1 MAKEFDVCVIGSGPG
16 GYVAAIRASQLG
28 FKTAIVEKRHLG
40 GVCLNIGCIPT
51 KALLRSAEVYES
63 IENAGDYGVNVKDFS
78 ADFGGMI
85 KRSRK
90 VANKM
95 SKGVQ
100 FLMKAN
106 KIEVFEGKGV
116 FESKDQIKVV
126 DEDDKT
132 KEQVKAKNF
141 IIATGAHP
149 RELPNI
155 PIDGEMVIDS
165 EKAMQLEKQPDKL
178 VVIGAGAIGVEFA
191 YFYNT
196 IGTDVTLV
204 ELQDTVVPIEDKD
217 IGKELGKIY
226 KKKGIDVRTG
236 STVEKVEK
244 DGDGVK
250 VTIKTG
256 DKTETVKADV
266 VLSAVGVAG
275 NVDGIGLDE
284 IGVEYEKGQIKVDK
298 DTYQTN
304 VDGVYAIGDVIGAPW
319 LAHKASHEGIFCV
332 EKMAGEDPLPIKYD
346 NIPGCTYCEPQVA
359 SVGYTEQQ
367 AKDEGYDIK
376 VGKFPFSASG
386 KATGLGHQEGFVKV
400 VFDEKYGEWLG
411 CHMIGAH
418 VTELIAEVVVAR
430 DLETTGH
437 EIISAVHP
445 HPTMSEAVME
455 AVAEAYGEGV
465 HLGTQ
470 PKKKQK
476 QTS

>member
-51 KALLRSAEVYES
+51 KALLRSAEVFES
-63 IENAGDYGVNVKDFS
+63 IEHAGDYGINVDGFS
-78 ADFGGMI
+78 ADFEGMI
-85 KRSRK
+85 KRSRN

-106 KIEVFEGKGV
+106 NVEVFEGKGV
-116 FESKDQIKVV
+116 FESKDQIKI
-126 DEDDKT
+126 EGDDGET
-132 KEQVKAKNF
+132 NEQVKAKNF
-141 IIATGAHP
+141 IIATGARP

-155 PIDGEMVIDS
+155 EIDGEMVIDS
-165 EKAMQLEKQPDKL
+165 ERAMQLEEKPEKML
-178 VVIGAGAIGVEFA
+178 VIGAGAIGVEFA
-191 YFYNT
+191 YFYNS
-196 IGTDVTLV
+196 IGTDVTIV
-204 ELQDTVVPIEDKD
+204 ELKDSLVPVEDKEV
-217 IGKELGKIY
+217 GKELGKIY
-226 KKKGIDVRTG
+226 KKKGINIKTG

-250 VTIKTG
+250 VTIKK
-256 DKTETVKADV
+256 DDDTETVTVDV
-266 VLSAVGVAG
+266 VLSAVGVTG
-275 NVDGIGLDE
+275 NVEDIGLDE
-284 IGVEYEKGQIKVDK
+284 IGVEYEKGAIKIDKETLQTSVD
-298 DTYQTN
+298 N
-304 VDGVYAIGDVIGAPW
+304 IYAIGDVAGGPW
-319 LAHKASHEGIFCV
+319 LAHKASHEGIICV
-332 EKMAGEDPLPIKYD
+332 EKLAGEDPLPMNYN
-346 NIPGCTYCEPQVA
+346 NIPGCTYCEPQIA
-359 SVGYTEQQ
+359 SVGYTEEQ
-367 AKDEGYDIK
+367 AKEEGYDIK

-386 KATGLGHQEGFVKV
+386 KAAGLGHEEGFVKV
-400 VFDEKYGEWLG
+400 IFDEKYGEWLG

-418 VTELIAEVVVAR
+418 VTELIAEAVTAR

-465 HLGTQ
+465 HLGSK
-470 PKKKQK
+470 PKKN
-476 QTS
+476 

>member
-28 FKTAIVEKRHLG
+28 FNTAIVEKRHLG

-63 IENAGDYGVNVKDFS
+63 IEHAGDYGVNVEDYS

-85 KRSRK
+85 ERSRN

-116 FESKDQIKVV
+116 FESKDKLKVV
-126 DEDDKT
+126 DENDETQDEIT
-132 KEQVKAKNF
+132 ADNF
-141 IIATGAHP
+141 IIATGARA
-149 RELPNI
+149 RELPNL
-155 PIDGEMVIDS
+155 PIDGEMIIDY
-165 EKAMQLEKQPDKL
+165 EKGMKLEEQPEKM
-178 VVIGAGAIGVEFA
+178 VVVGAGAIGVEFA

-196 IGTDVTLV
+196 IGTEVTLV
-204 ELQDTVVPIEDKD
+204 ELQDSLVPVEDKD

-236 STVEKVEK
+236 STVESVEE

-250 VTIKTG
+250 VTIKSG
-256 DKTETVKADV
+256 DDEETINVDV
-266 VLSAVGVAG
+266 VLSAVGVVG
-275 NVDGIGLDE
+275 NVEGIGLDE
-284 IGVEYEKGQIKVDK
+284 IGVEYEKGVINVDK
-298 DTYQTN
+298 ETYQTN
-304 VDGVYAIGDVIGAPW
+304 VDGIYAIGDVAGGPW
-319 LAHKASHEGIFCV
+319 LAHKATHEGIVCV
-332 EKMAGEDPLPIKYD
+332 EKLAGEDPLPIKYD
-346 NIPGCTYCEPQVA
+346 NIPGCTYCEPQIA
-359 SVGYTEQQ
+359 SVGYTEEQ
-367 AKDEGYDIK
+367 AKEEGYDIK

-386 KATGLGHQEGFVKV
+386 KATGLGHEEGFVKV

-411 CHMIGAH
+411 CHMIGSH
-418 VTELIAEVVVAR
+418 VTELIAEAVVAR
-430 DLETTGH
+430 DLETTGK
-437 EIISAVHP
+437 EIIHAVHP

-465 HLGTQ
+465 HLG
-470 PKKKQK
+470 
-476 QTS
+476 S

>member
-28 FKTAIVEKRHLG
+28 FNTAIVEKRHLG

-51 KALLRSAEVYES
+51 KALLRSAEVFEN
-63 IENAGDYGVNVKDFS
+63 IEHAGDYGINVKEYS
-78 ADFGGMI
+78 ADFNGMV
-85 KRSRK
+85 KRSRN

-116 FESKDQIKVV
+116 FESKEQIKVV
-126 DEDDKT
+126 DDKDKT
-132 KEQVKAKNF
+132 KEQIKAKHF
-141 IIATGAHP
+141 IIATGARP

-155 PIDGEMVIDS
+155 EIDGEMVIDS
-165 EKAMQLEKQPDKL
+165 EKAMQLEKQPKKM
-178 VVIGAGAIGVEFA
+178 VIIGAGAIGVEFA
-191 YFYNT
+191 YFYHT
-196 IGTDVTLV
+196 IGTEVTIV
-204 ELQDTVVPIEDKD
+204 ELQDTLVPVEDKD

-226 KKKGIDVRTG
+226 KKKGLDVRTG

-244 DGDGVK
+244 KGKGVK

-256 DKTETVKADV
+256 DKEETVEADV
-266 VLSAVGVAG
+266 VLSAVGVTG
-275 NVDGIGLDE
+275 NVEGIGLDE
-284 IGVEYEKGQIKVDK
+284 IGVEYEKGAIKIDK
-298 DTYQTN
+298 DTLQTS
-304 VDGVYAIGDVIGAPW
+304 VDNIYAIGDVAGGPW
-319 LAHKASHEGIFCV
+319 LAHKASHEGIICV
-332 EKMAGEDPLPIKYD
+332 EKLAGEDPLPMNYN
-346 NIPGCTYCEPQVA
+346 NIPGCTYCEPQIA
-359 SVGYTEQQ
+359 SVGYTEEQ
-367 AKDEGYDIK
+367 AKEEGYDIK

-386 KATGLGHQEGFVKV
+386 KASGLGHEEGFVKV
-400 VFDEKYGEWLG
+400 IFDEKYGEWLG
-411 CHMIGAH
+411 CHMIGSH
-418 VTELIAEVVVAR
+418 VTELIAEAVVAR

-465 HLGTQ
+465 HLGSK
-470 PKKKQK
+470 PKKK
-476 QTS
+476 

>member
-51 KALLRSAEVYES
+51 KALLRSAEVFES
-63 IENAGDYGVNVKDFS
+63 IEHAEDYGVKVKDYS
-78 ADFGGMI
+78 ADFQGII
-85 KRSRK
+85 KRSRN
-90 VANKM
+90 VADKM

-126 DEDDKT
+126 DDKDET
-132 KEQVKAKNF
+132 KEQIKAKNF
-141 IIATGAHP
+141 IIATGARP

-155 PIDGEMVIDS
+155 PIDGEMVIDY
-165 EKAMQLEKQPDKL
+165 EKGMKLEDQPEKI

-196 IGTDVTLV
+196 IGTEVTLV
-204 ELQDTVVPIEDKD
+204 ELQDTLVPVEDKD
-217 IGKELGKIY
+217 IGKELGKIF
-226 KKKGIDVRTG
+226 KKKGIDIHTG
-236 STVEKVEK
+236 STVEKVEE

-256 DKTETVKADV
+256 DDEETVEADV
-266 VLSAVGVAG
+266 VLSAVGVSG
-275 NVDGIGLDE
+275 NVEDIGLDE
-284 IGVEYEKGQIKVDK
+284 IGVEYEKGAIKIDK
-298 DTYQTN
+298 STYKTN
-304 VDGVYAIGDVIGAPW
+304 VDGVYAIGDVAGGPW
-319 LAHKASHEGIFCV
+319 LAHKASHEGIVCV
-332 EKMAGEDPLPIKYD
+332 ERLASEDPLPVNYD
-346 NIPGCTYCEPQVA
+346 SIPGCTYCEPQIA

-386 KATGLGHQEGFVKV
+386 KATGLGHEEGFVKV
-400 VFDEKYGEWLG
+400 IFDDKYGEWLG
-411 CHMIGAH
+411 CHMIGSH

-455 AVAEAYGEGV
+455 AAAEAYGEGV

-470 PKKKQK
+470 PKKKAV
-476 QTS
+476 TE